1 MDLNLEEWALK
12 MIVDVESVERIL
24 VSILGIGCYYHY
36 MMIVVVVDDDVAMH
50 FLLGFYTYTI
60 VMMMI

>member
-1 MDLNLEEWALK
+1 

-36 MMIVVVVDDDVAMH
+36 MMIVVVVDDDDVAMH

>member
-1 MDLNLEEWALK
+1 

-36 MMIVVVVDDDVAMH
+36 MMIVVVDDDVAMH